1 MNRRTFLALG
11 LTAAAAAA
19 LSACGRKEQDS
30 GTAEGGLKPVKL
42 GTLSG
47 PHAEV
52 AEVAAKA
59 AAKKGLKVQVVE
71 FSDYAQ
77 VNEALNA
84 RDIDANAFQHIPY
97 LNKAI
102 QSKGYKFTALGK
114 TVIFPIGV
122 YSLKIHSKDEI
133 HDGGLVTVPSDAANQ
148 GRGLQLLE
156 RNGIIR
162 LKERT
167 GSHATVHDIVDN
179 PKHLKFRE
187 VESANLGRTLPDV
200 EFAVI
205 NGSWAVKS
213 NLTPSRDAFLLEG
226 ADSDFANVLVVQTDS
241 KDRPEFKIL
250 LESFESPE
258 VKEFVN
264 NKYKGSVL
272 AAF

>member
-1 MNRRTFLALG
+1 MNRRTFLAFG

-19 LSACGRKEQDS
+19 LSACGKKEQDS
-30 GTAEGGLKPVKL
+30 GAAEGGLKPVKL

-52 AEVAAKA
+52 AEVA
-59 AAKKGLKVQVVE
+59 
-71 FSDYAQ
+71 
-77 VNEALNA
+77 LNA
-84 RDIDANAFQHIPY
+84 RDIDANAFQHVPY

-133 HDGGLVTVPSDAANQ
+133 HDGGRVTVPSDAANQ

-162 LKERT
+162 LREGT

-250 LESFESPE
+250 LESFQSPE
-258 VKEFVN
+258 VKDFVN